1 MWPSENVQNAGIH
14 IKIARI
20 IAMAHRFFYQSLD
33 FRAFAHTRYR
43 LNRQSNEMKK
53 QQQQKCVLKVL
64 EKRQKGHHN
73 NNSNNNEIKR
83 QIEREQAI
91 SWNVQWKPF
100 CFSFFFDQPFGLHVL
115 IIARWA
121 VCLLLRRTSRAPAQA
136 KNRNKKN
143 KTQKL
148 KQTVDAAAWAANVL
162 LLPLPW
168 PLCQFV
174 AVLTLD
180 TLINYLPNNPN
191 DYYFISAT
199 V

>member
-1 MWPSENVQNAGIH
+1 
-14 IKIARI
+14 
-20 IAMAHRFFYQSLD
+20 MAIRKRTKCWNSYQ
-33 FRAFAHTRYR
+33 
-43 LNRQSNEMKK
+43 NRQNNCNGTSIFLSVTRFQSVCTYTIQTEQAIQWNEEATTTKMCLKSAWK
-53 QQQQKCVLKVL
+53 TPKRPPQQQQQQQRNQKTDRERTSDFMKCSMKAFLL
-64 EKRQKGHHN
+64 L
-73 NNSNNNEIKR
+73 
-83 QIEREQAI
+83 
-91 SWNVQWKPF
+91 
-100 CFSFFFDQPFGLHVL
+100 FFFDQPFGLHVL